1 MSLGQ
6 SIRSGVKW
14 LVAGKLSSRILE
26 FAFGIVLAR
35 LLVPADFGMVA
46 TVSALTGFVGLITS
60 GGMGQS
66 IVRAKIADEHDFNAV
81 FTLQLALGAVVYAA
95 FFLTAPFIAFY
106 FHDPLYA
113 DLIRVSA
120 LSFLLRPF
128 LNMRGSWLTREMQFK
143 QATLLGFISG
153 ILSGTLSC
161 LMAWAGFGVWSLV
174 ISGLA
179 GALIYNLMLMQVTPL
194 HLKFRFDLERVRK
207 HTGYGAKIT
216 INDFLGYLI
225 QESKNLV
232 ISKLS
237 GPAFLGLFNKGE
249 SLSRLP
255 NQLVMSATM
264 QPLFRAMSKIQDDLQ
279 TTHYMFHR
287 AITLLSVYTLPLYV
301 GLWWIAEPFILV
313 VYGEKWVAA
322 SEAMRILV
330 IMGVFLNILGPCG
343 VLLDAQNKLTQEMVA
358 LLVRLALTILAV
370 YFGIQWGL
378 GGVAWALVLTT
389 VFSTV
394 YYYIL
399 VARTIPTGPTDL
411 IRSLLPGISLATLLF
426 LALTATDH
434 LLGSARS
441 EYPALYILA
450 MTTTGAIFYTT
461 AFLFIPIKAINSEAA
476 RWRQL
481 LNGRLQ
487 LIFKPRP

>member
-1 MSLGQ
+1 MNLGQ

-26 FAFGIVLAR
+26 FAFGIALAR

-66 IVRAKIADEHDFNAV
+66 IVRAKSADEQDFNAV
-81 FTLQLALGAVVYAA
+81 FTLQLALGVAVYAA
-95 FFLTAPFIAFY
+95 FFFAAPLIADY
-106 FHDPLYA
+106 FHDPLYT

-120 LSFLLRPF
+120 LTFMLRPF

-143 QATLLGFISG
+143 QTTVLGFIAGLLSG
-153 ILSGTLSC
+153 ILSC
-161 LMAWAGFGVWSLV
+161 LMAWAGFGVWSLIV
-174 ISGLA
+174 SGLA
-179 GALIYNLMLMQVTPL
+179 GAMIYNAMLTRVTPL
-194 HLKFRFDLERVRK
+194 RLRFRLDLERLRK

-216 INDFLGYLI
+216 INDLLGYLI

-264 QPLFRAMSKIQDDLQ
+264 QPLFRAMSKIQDDLD
-279 TTHYMFHR
+279 TTRYMFHR
-287 AITLLSVYTLPLYV
+287 AITLLSAYTLPLYV
-301 GLWWIAEPFILV
+301 GLWWVAEPFILV

-330 IMGVFLNILGPCG
+330 MMGVCLNILGPCG
-343 VLLDAQNKLTQEMVA
+343 VLLDAQNRLTQEMFA
-358 LLVRLALTILAV
+358 LLVRLALTILAI
-370 YFGIQWGL
+370 YFGVRWGL
-378 GGVAWALVLTT
+378 TGVAWALVLTT
-389 VFSTV
+389 LFSTV

-399 VARTIPTGPTDL
+399 VARTIPTGASDL
-411 IRSLLPGISLATLLF
+411 IRSLLPGLSLATLLF
-426 LALTATDH
+426 VALTAVDH
-434 LLGSARS
+434 LLGTARS
-441 EYPALYILA
+441 EHPAVYLLT
-450 MTTTGAIFYTT
+450 MTAAGALVYST
-461 AFLFIPIKAINSEAA
+461 AFLFIPIKAISSEAE

-481 LNGRLQ
+481 LNGRLE
-487 LIFKPRP
+487 LLFRPRS